1 MEIRNLGKTGL
12 RVPELCLGAM
22 TFGES
27 QTFMKGVTSSD
38 DEAKAVLEHCLEKGI
53 NFVDTA
59 NVYSEGR
66 SEELLGQ
73 WMKGRREKFIVAT
86 KCRFPMMMGAGR
98 PDPNSYGLSR
108 KSIVWNCEESLRR
121 LQTDYIDL
129 YQVHMQDRR
138 APIEETLQALDDLV
152 KAGKVRYVGC
162 SNYTGYRLG
171 EAVGAA
177 GAMNVQGYA
186 SVQFQWSLIVREAER
201 EVVPACRAF
210 GLGMLIWSPLSR
222 GFLSGKY
229 RPGMPPPAG
238 TRLSEWRDSWKQI
251 DREHNWKVLE
261 AVDAV
266 AKKYGSTPAAISLA
280 WLRQQPGMTS
290 IIIGARNV
298 KQLDE
303 NLACL
308 SIRLDPDDVKLLDT
322 ASKIDWGY
330 PYSFIGTREP
340 W

>member
-1 MEIRNLGKTGL
+1 MEIRNLGHSGL

-27 QTFMKGVTSSD
+27 QSFMRGVTSPD
-38 DEAKAVLEHCLEKGI
+38 DEARAVLDRCLDRGV
-53 NFVDTA
+53 NFIDTA

-66 SEELLGQ
+66 SEELLGK
-73 WMKGRREKFIVAT
+73 WLEGRREQAIIAT

-108 KSIVWNCEESLRR
+108 KSVIWNCEQSLRR
-121 LQTDYIDL
+121 LKTDYIDL

-138 APIEETLQALDDLV
+138 APIEETLRALDDLV
-152 KAGKVRYVGC
+152 TSGKVRYAGC

-177 GAMNVQGYA
+177 ARMGVQGYV
-186 SVQFQWSLIVREAER
+186 SVQFQWSLIVRDAER
-201 EVVPACRAF
+201 EIVPACRQF
-210 GLGMLIWSPLSR
+210 GLGMMVWSPLGR

-229 RPGMPPPAG
+229 RKGMEPPKG
-238 TRLSEWRDSWKQI
+238 TRLAEWRDSWKQI
-251 DREHNWKVLE
+251 DRDSNWKVLD

-266 AKKYGSTPAAISLA
+266 AKRHNAAPASVSLA
-280 WLRQQPGMTS
+280 WLRQQTGMTS
-290 IIIGARNV
+290 IIVGARTV
-298 KQLDE
+298 AQLDE
-303 NLACL
+303 NLKA
-308 SIRLDPDDVKLLDT
+308 LDLKLDADDLKQLDA
-322 ASKIDWGY
+322 ASKPYWGY
-330 PYSFIGTREP
+330 PYDFIGGREP